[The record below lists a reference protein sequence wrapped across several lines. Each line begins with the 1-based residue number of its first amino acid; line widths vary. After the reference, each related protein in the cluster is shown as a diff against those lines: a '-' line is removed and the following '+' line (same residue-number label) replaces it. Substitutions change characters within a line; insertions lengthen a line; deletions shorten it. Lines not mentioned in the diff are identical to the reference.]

1 MIYPNLK
8 NKTKQKQRLSY
19 HREKYNSCDETEKER
34 SENEIWYFL
43 LKFINY
49 FIRDKS
55 TFDII
60 HSLSS
65 LILFL
70 DIWV

>member
-34 SENEIWYFL
+34 SENEIWYF
-43 LKFINY
+43 F
-49 FIRDKS
+49 
-55 TFDII
+55 
-60 HSLSS
+60 
-65 LILFL
+65 
-70 DIWV
+70 